1 MHLSPQQSLKKIK
14 IVLPCPLDAG
24 TVTGMSFANAGHMK
38 DFDKAA
44 RTVLIIENDRDLAE
58 SIKLFLEDSYRVYV
72 TRDPKKI
79 SDIIVR
85 RNIQLVLTDIDI
97 PNCELQQQL
106 SMIKSA
112 HPDVKIIVMYMFL
125 DEEELMEQLLF
136 QCADDYIFKPF
147 DADVLKRKLDRLLPA
162 KAAGILHN

>member
-1 MHLSPQQSLKKIK
+1 
-14 IVLPCPLDAG
+14 
-24 TVTGMSFANAGHMK
+24 MSFANAGHMK

-58 SIKLFLEDSYRVYV
+58 SIKLFLEDSYQVYV